1 MRKTC
6 SVILFSASALI
17 LAACGET
24 VNIGENGVAQGITVQ
39 ATGTADVVPDS
50 VRLSM
55 SLSVLAETNE
65 LALAQLAT
73 TAELVRTSL
82 TDAQIDAA
90 DIATQTVT
98 VYPEYTYTEAEGQKL
113 IGYRAT
119 QVFDVL
125 IRDAAAAGAAVD
137 AVVAAGGANVSINST
152 YPIVDDATDGVV
164 AAREDAVAK
173 ARAKAEA
180 YAELLDVSLGEIV
193 YLTEVTSPSNIAVV
207 GKADAMAEDAGTVV
221 DLGTQEI
228 SVTVE
233 VRWKLNQ

>member
-125 IRDAAAAGAAVD
+125 IRDAAAAGAVVD
-137 AVVAAGGANVSINST
+137 AVVAAGGANVSISST

>member
-1 MRKTC
+1 M
-6 SVILFSASALI
+6 LLI
-17 LAACGET
+17 SLAACGET
-24 VNIGENGVAQGITVQ
+24 VNIGENSVAQGITVQ

-73 TAELVRTSL
+73 TAESVRTSL

-90 DIATQTVT
+90 DIATQTVM
-98 VYPEYTYTEAEGQKL
+98 VNPEYTYTEAEGQKI

-125 IRDAAAAGAAVD
+125 IRDAAAAGALVD
-137 AVVAAGGANVSINST
+137 AVVDAGDANVSINST

-180 YAELLDVSLGEIV
+180 YAALLNVSLGEIV

-207 GKADAMAEDAGTVV
+207 GKAEAMAEDAGTVV

-233 VRWKLNQ
+233 VRWRLR

>member
-90 DIATQTVT
+90 DIATQTVM
-98 VYPEYTYTEAEGQKL
+98 VYPEYTYTEAEGQK
-113 IGYRAT
+113 IVGYRAT

-125 IRDAAAAGAAVD
+125 IRDAAAAGAVVD

>member
-1 MRKTC
+1 M
-6 SVILFSASALI
+6 
-17 LAACGET
+17 
-24 VNIGENGVAQGITVQ
+24 NIGENGVAQGITVQ

-90 DIATQTVT
+90 DIATQTVM

-125 IRDAAAAGAAVD
+125 IRDAAAAGAVVD
-137 AVVAAGGANVSINST
+137 AVVAAGGANVSISST

-233 VRWKLNQ
+233 VRWKLSN